1 MKADNRYAAHEA
13 LPAIGTEGQDR
24 ISASHV
30 AVIGLGGLGC
40 PATLYLAAGGIGRLT
55 LCDFDRVA
63 ESNLSRQLLYGPDDV
78 GQFKVDIAARSLLR
92 LRPDLEIEREKQRVG
107 AVEAQELAAGAD
119 LVLDASDNFA
129 TRLHVNKACLQQRTP
144 WVMGAAVRTEGQ
156 LMTFRPDLPDRPC
169 YRCVYGD
176 APDQLEDCA
185 GAGIF
190 GPVTGIIGSAMAAH
204 ALTLLAGGDPGNR
217 FMALDA
223 ATWEWQGLKSRR
235 KPDCEDC
242 SNG

>member
-1 MKADNRYAAHEA
+1 MTRAGRYAAHLA
-13 LPAIGTEGQDR
+13 LPSIGADGQAR
-24 ISASHV
+24 IAAAHV

-40 PATLYLAAGGIGRLT
+40 PATLYLAAGGVGALT
-55 LCDFDRVA
+55 LCDFDRVS
-63 ESNLSRQLLYGPDDV
+63 ESNLTRQLLYGPDDV
-78 GQFKVDIAARSLLR
+78 GQRKVEIAASALAR
-92 LRPDLEIEREKQRVG
+92 LRPDLVLQTQTRRVG
-107 AVEAQELAAGAD
+107 AEEALMIADRAD

-129 TRLHVNKACLQQRTP
+129 TRLHINRACLAHRIP
-144 WVMGAAVRTEGQ
+144 WVMGAAVRAEGQ
-156 LMTFRPDLPDRPC
+156 LMTFRPDLEDTPC

-185 GAGIF
+185 GAGVF

-204 ALTLLAGGDPGNR
+204 ALTLLAGKEPDQR

-223 ATWEWQGLKSRR
+223 GTWEWQGLRARR